1 MCIRDSYKDELLA
14 KLDCLYDASDSTS
27 VFRSKLEAEGLY
39 MRLITQKDK
48 SYYVYGIKDAGFYL
62 KDTSLPPRYRFG
74 ELSFDRSNM
83 SLDEQKHY
91 LYDHVFLALNKAA
104 SYEEFKAAL
113 EADGIRLQEHRN
125 AKGIYGLSYYV
136 DGLEDPHIFKASDIS
151 RKLTYKAIH
160 EHFHGQSKTD
170 FEKSGR
176 VGEFQERVAREE
188 AYIEGRSSYIPIPD
202 LVGDG
207 KRTKDEDELD
217 IPRKRKKK
225 PTKNIDFTI

>member
-1 MCIRDSYKDELLA
+1 MDKDGFFKTLYKDELLA

-170 FEKSGR
+170 FENP
-176 VGEFQERVAREE
+176 VG
-188 AYIEGRSSYIPIPD
+188 
-202 LVGDG
+202 
-207 KRTKDEDELD
+207 
-217 IPRKRKKK
+217 
-225 PTKNIDFTI
+225 